1 LEIDQVNNPK
11 KTKINVGFVMQKQP
25 ADGGGYGYENNLF
38 EFLSENYKEQINL
51 TLISLYKDKGFKKKS
66 YRVNFF
72 TRISAAGRSN
82 IFLYEV
88 LRFTPWSIS
97 SFERMLKKKSIDLV
111 YFPSPNALALDLKE
125 IPFIST
131 VWDLGHLD
139 LPDFPETS
147 QGGKFE
153 KRDYFYE
160 RTLRKSLLV
169 SVDSSETQSRITSQY
184 RISPERIVVT
194 GLLPRIT
201 EHVCERGCRSDDYF
215 YYPAQFWPHKNHAI
229 IIEAVKLLSNRFDF
243 KVVFTGSDK
252 GNLANIKQLA
262 EKEGIENFFEFLG
275 FVDQDKKSLLYF
287 HSKAVLMPSLLG
299 PTNLPP
305 QEAALYGKKSLISEV
320 HAIENEVLEKFWT
333 RIPRNDSRL
342 WALEMEKILLTE
354 KVLEP
359 INRNYLLP
367 KPDVFDRAIKELL
380 FNTQLYGI

>member
-1 LEIDQVNNPK
+1 VKNPK
-11 KTKINVGFVMQKQP
+11 KTKINVGFVMQNQP

-229 IIEAVKLLSNRFDF
+229 IVEAVKLLSKRFEF

-252 GNLANIKQLA
+252 GNLANIKKLA
-262 EKEGIENFFEFLG
+262 KREGIENYFEFLG
-275 FVDQDKKSLLYF
+275 FVNQDEKSLLYF

-305 QEAALYGKKSLISEV
+305 QEAALYGKESLISEV
-320 HAIENEVLEKFWT
+320 HVRQNEVLEKFWT
-333 RIPRNDSRL
+333 RIPHNDSRS
-342 WALEMEKILLTE
+342 WALEMERILLTE
-354 KVLEP
+354 KALER

-367 KPDVFDRAIKELL
+367 KPDVFDRVIRELI
-380 FNTQLYGI
+380 FNTQLYGS

>member
-1 LEIDQVNNPK
+1 
-11 KTKINVGFVMQKQP
+11 MQKQP

>member
-1 LEIDQVNNPK
+1 MKNPK
-11 KTKINVGFVMQKQP
+11 KTKINVGFVMQNQP

>member
-1 LEIDQVNNPK
+1 LEINQVKNPK
-11 KTKINVGFVMQKQP
+11 KTKINVGFVMQNQP